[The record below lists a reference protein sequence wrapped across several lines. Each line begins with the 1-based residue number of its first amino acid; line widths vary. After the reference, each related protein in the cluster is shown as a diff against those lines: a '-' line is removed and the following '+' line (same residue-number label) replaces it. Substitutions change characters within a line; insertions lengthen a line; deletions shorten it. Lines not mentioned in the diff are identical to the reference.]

1 MPEGKEDEGK
11 RGDRISKDEL
21 MERVQG
27 FCCSDA
33 FEKEFES
40 FAKEHSDTFLQA
52 LQFDDDSTE
61 HPLEFHR
68 VYRDYLRRFEGLI
81 EDFISTVS
89 HLLSVNSCFI
99 VRCLICRQDILLW
112 NSLRNASIFWS
123 MMTYLALRDFSSRL
137 CWLLVST
144 KTSSS

>member
-11 RGDRISKDEL
+11 RGDRMSKHEL
-21 MERVQG
+21 MERVQE
-27 FCCSDA
+27 FCVSDA
-33 FEKEFES
+33 FEKEFEA
-40 FAKEHSDTFLQA
+40 FAKEHSDIFLQA

-89 HLLSVNSCFI
+89 WEFG
-99 VRCLICRQDILLW
+99 IL
-112 NSLRNASIFWS
+112 R
-123 MMTYLALRDFSSRL
+123 
-137 CWLLVST
+137 
-144 KTSSS
+144 